1 MDVNDF
7 KRAYDEKM
15 EQMHRKKQAKQ
26 ENLEREVQKANTY
39 APAINRY
46 SRKIAEA
53 GGIAKVQQ
61 AAKKKEQERMEQ
73 T

>member
-1 MDVNDF
+1 M
-7 KRAYDEKM
+7 
-15 EQMHRKKQAKQ
+15 
-26 ENLEREVQKANTY
+26 QKANTY
-39 APAINRY
+39 APAINKY